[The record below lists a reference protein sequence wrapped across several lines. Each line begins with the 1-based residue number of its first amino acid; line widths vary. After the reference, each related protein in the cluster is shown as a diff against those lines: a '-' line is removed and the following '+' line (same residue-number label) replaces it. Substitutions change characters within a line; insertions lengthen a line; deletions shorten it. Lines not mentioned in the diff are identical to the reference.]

1 MESEIRTRAW
11 QVSVTYVARY
21 AARWKAR
28 DEERDGE

>member
-1 MESEIRTRAW
+1 MESEIRRAW
-11 QVSVTYVARY
+11 QVSVTYVAGY